1 MNGKRF
7 IFFVTMLATCIFVR
21 PVVASY
27 ESLNSVSAN
36 ADSLTGGVTMSMPI
50 DVPPGRAGI
59 GPNVQFLYSSGL
71 SNDLLGVGWLLELS
85 SIQRSTK
92 HGVPKYDNTD
102 TFVLKQNGSAQEL
115 VDIGGG
121 EFALKIEGAFMK
133 IQFIPGMGWRVTD
146 KSGMTYFLGEDQSS
160 QEYDPADSGNIFK
173 WCLNRA
179 QDVHGNT
186 ITFDYI
192 REDNTLYLQTMEYTG
207 NPQNGLFPFSNV
219 ELIYESREDESM
231 SYISG
236 FKKGIS
242 KKLMSIDV
250 KAEGQLQRRYAL
262 QYASSNRTG
271 RSLLASIAQYGSDG
285 LTSLPS
291 VTLAYQDNE
300 EPSYHVN
307 DFNNV
312 LSGDHRWNIRWAIGY
327 DRGHDNYGPVP
338 PSRFDVTWQGPSTAE
353 SGSNSNITWSVNGNG
368 NLYFSANKD
377 SAYWMW
383 SYLYVDR
390 AKTLSVPYSSG
401 GVIGTWLNNN
411 YSNVGK
417 IWSLNAGYNLVEIT
431 AYHQHDGFTFN
442 LNSPLADQVDLMS
455 SNPVSFPAILV
466 GDFNGDGLTDKS
478 HFDRPSGKVDVLL
491 SSGTGFDPQQIWNSS
506 FRPETELFTG
516 DFNGDGKTDICS
528 FKKSDGTWRV
538 ALSNGSQFIDDA
550 NWITGFGQ
558 DNKYGAGEFNADGL
572 TDIVTFFLQSDS

>member
-1 MNGKRF
+1 M
-7 IFFVTMLATCIFVR
+7 
-21 PVVASY
+21 
-27 ESLNSVSAN
+27 
-36 ADSLTGGVTMSMPI
+36 
-50 DVPPGRAGI
+50 
-59 GPNVQFLYSSGL
+59 
-71 SNDLLGVGWLLELS
+71 
-85 SIQRSTK
+85 
-92 HGVPKYDNTD
+92 
-102 TFVLKQNGSAQEL
+102 
-115 VDIGGG
+115 
-121 EFALKIEGAFMK
+121 
-133 IQFIPGMGWRVTD
+133 
-146 KSGMTYFLGEDQSS
+146 
-160 QEYDPADSGNIFK
+160 
-173 WCLNRA
+173 
-179 QDVHGNT
+179 
-186 ITFDYI
+186 
-192 REDNTLYLQTMEYTG
+192 
-207 NPQNGLFPFSNV
+207 
-219 ELIYESREDESM
+219 
-231 SYISG
+231 
-236 FKKGIS
+236 
-242 KKLMSIDV
+242 
-250 KAEGQLQRRYAL
+250 
-262 QYASSNRTG
+262 
-271 RSLLASIAQYGSDG
+271 LASIAQYGSDG
-285 LTSLPS
+285 LTSLPP

-312 LSGDHRWNIRWAIGY
+312 LSGDHRWNIRWDGGY

-353 SGSNSNITWSVNGNG
+353 SGSNGDITWSVNGNG

-401 GVIGTWLNNN
+401 GVIGAWLNNN

-455 SNPVSFPAILV
+455 LNPASFPTILV

-491 SSGTGFDPQQIWNSS
+491 SSGTGFDSQQIWNSS

-558 DNKYGAGEFNADGL
+558 DNKYGAGDFNADGL
-572 TDIVTFFLQSDS
+572 TDIVTFFLQSDSMYARIALNTGGGFQVYSAKDFVISNSGQEAVAVDFNGDGLTDLASYESDGLEWFIALNRGNLNLDFQQLNAVSNAGNNRNSLITDADSDGLLDIGYYDYSNGEVNVVLSEGMMFTRQKKLPFQFSLRSSSAKVQPADFNGDGLLDYFIHIPIGNTQIAFSSGDFPDLLSSVDNGVGGQRSIEYGPSTELNNTLLPFVIQTVKSVAVSNSLGDSYTTTHDYSGGLWNGAEREFRGFNTAAVKDVQGNYTQTE